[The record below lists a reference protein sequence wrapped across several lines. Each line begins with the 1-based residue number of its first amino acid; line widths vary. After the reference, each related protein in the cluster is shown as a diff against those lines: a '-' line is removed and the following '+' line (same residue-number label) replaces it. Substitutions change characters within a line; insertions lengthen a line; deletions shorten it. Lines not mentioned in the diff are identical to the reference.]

1 MPAADAP
8 PRTGIRRFP
17 KWSNPMDLTFSP
29 QEEAFREKVRKFLR
43 ENLPKGWGESD
54 FRLPEGTN
62 RLQFLK
68 DWQHK
73 LYDHGFLGMAWP
85 QEFGGQGASQ
95 VEMAIFNEEMA
106 KVRAPAPLNA
116 LGLSMAGP
124 TIITHGTDEQK
135 NRYLQKILNCDEV
148 WCQGFSEP
156 NAGSDVASLK
166 TRAEL
171 KGDEFIV
178 NGQKVWTTMAHI
190 ADWCMLLVRTDPD
203 APKHRG
209 LSYLLVDMKTLGIAV
224 KPLRQMTGESEFNEM
239 FFEDVHVPRANLLGG
254 LNEGW
259 RVAMTTLMNERG
271 TMGLSSVTRFRMTF
285 DEIVELAK
293 KTERGGKPVVKD
305 PIARQTLAQFHIDLE
320 MMKYTAFRTF
330 SKILQG
336 GNPGPEG
343 SISKLAWSE
352 LNQRMHEFVMSME
365 GPASQLVQGS
375 PYAVEGGRWQYGFL
389 RSRANTI
396 EAGTSEIQRNIIA
409 ERVLGL
415 PKAR

>member
-1 MPAADAP
+1 
-8 PRTGIRRFP
+8 
-17 KWSNPMDLTFSP
+17 MDLSFSP
-29 QEEAFREKVRKFLR
+29 EQEAFREKVRTFLR
-43 ENLPKGWGESD
+43 ANLPEGWGESD
-54 FRLPEGTN
+54 FRLPEGTG

-68 DWQHK
+68 DWQRK
-73 LYDHGFLGMAWP
+73 LYDNGFLGMAWP
-85 QEFGGQGASQ
+85 KEFGGQGASQ

-106 KVRAPAPLNA
+106 RLRAPAPLNG

-124 TIITHGTDEQK
+124 TIITHGSEAQK
-135 NRYLQKILNCDEV
+135 KRYLAKILSCEEI

-178 NGQKVWTTMAHI
+178 NGQKVWTTLAHI
-190 ADWCMLLVRTDPD
+190 ADWCMLLVRTDPE

-209 LSYLLVDMKTLGIAV
+209 LSYLLVDMKTPGITV

-239 FFEDVHVPRANLLGG
+239 FFEEVRVPRENLVGG

-271 TMGLSSVTRFRMTF
+271 TFALSSVTRFRMTF
-285 DEIVELAK
+285 DEIVDLA
-293 KTERGGKPVVKD
+293 RGTLRNGEPVTKD
-305 PIARQTLAQFHIDLE
+305 PIARQTLAQFYIDLE
-320 MMKYTAFRTF
+320 MMKYTAYRTF
-330 SKILQG
+330 SKILKG

-343 SISKLAWSE
+343 SISKLSWSE
-352 LNQRMHEFVMSME
+352 LNQRMHEFVMQME
-365 GPASQLVQGS
+365 GPASQLVHGS

-415 PKAR
+415 PKVR